1 MSTQNPRK
9 QFAIGEPV
17 VYPQQ
22 GLGIVRSIRER
33 NSHGNTENYYDIY
46 MEDSQMT
53 ILIPVAKATALGMR
67 PVVSKK
73 EAMEAINSIT
83 SKAVSCP
90 SDWKSRY
97 QKNQELIKQGTIGAI
112 AKVVQTLYHRSKIK
126 ELPIQERKLY
136 ENALELLI
144 NESAYAMDKDKDEIS
159 TMILTRLEKK

>member
-1 MSTQNPRK
+1 MSTQNPK
-9 QFAIGEPV
+9 LQFAIGEPV

-33 NSHGNTENYYDIY
+33 SANGNTENYYDIY
-46 MEDSQMT
+46 MESSQMT
-53 ILIPVAKATALGMR
+53 ILIPVAKATTLGMR

-73 EAMEAINSIT
+73 EALEAINSIT
-83 SKAVSCP
+83 SKAIACP

-97 QKNQELIKQGTIGAI
+97 QRNQELIKKGTIGAI

-144 NESAYAMDKDKDEIS
+144 NESSYATQMDREEVS